1 MLHFMADNVTGS
13 GALDQIG
20 QLLGTAAMLFVLFM
34 VVAVISEQIL
44 EQFRGT
50 LERFGITWLKSG
62 ISMKDAKAMI
72 ESLSTGPSPV
82 LTAQQKV
89 AATDALKRAEAT
101 QALFLKTAEDIAKL
115 KTDLAATVEAPAGD
129 TMTKAL
135 DDVAAAIKQGFDK
148 KESARLYVLRWLT
161 IVLCVAICVLSDI
174 NAFAA
179 ISNGL
184 PGTTAANLL
193 TGGVLSGM
201 TIFGISI
208 GHVATG
214 FAASAGSQYWHDVLD
229 HVRAAKSAVES
240 ARAVGMT

>member
-1 MLHFMADNVTGS
+1 
-13 GALDQIG
+13 
-20 QLLGTAAMLFVLFM
+20 MLFVLFM
-34 VVAVISEQIL
+34 VVAIIAEQIL

-72 ESLSTGPSPV
+72 ESLSTGQSPV
-82 LTAQQKV
+82 LTEDQKKV
-89 AATDALKRAEAT
+89 ATDALNKAEAT
-101 QALFLKTAEDIAKL
+101 QAQFLKTAEDIAKL
-115 KTDLAATVEAPAGD
+115 KTDLAATVGTQAGG

-135 DDVAAAIKQGFDK
+135 DDVAGAIKRRFDE

-161 IVLCVAICVLSDI
+161 IVLCVTICVLSDI

-179 ISNGL
+179 ISDGL
-184 PGTTAANLL
+184 PGSTASNLL
-193 TGGVLSGM
+193 TGGVLSGW
-201 TIFGISI
+201 TVFGISI

-240 ARAVGMT
+240 ARAVGKVA